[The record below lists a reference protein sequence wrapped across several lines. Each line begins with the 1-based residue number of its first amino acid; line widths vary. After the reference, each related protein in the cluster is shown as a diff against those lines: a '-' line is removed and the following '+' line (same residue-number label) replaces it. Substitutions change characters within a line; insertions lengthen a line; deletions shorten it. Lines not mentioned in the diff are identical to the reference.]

1 MQQQSRSK
9 LYLEEDD
16 VSLKTLKPMQVHT
29 VGSNGG
35 RGDPDRLTTKRN
47 SHGESAQEN

>member
-16 VSLKTLKPMQVHT
+16 VSLKTLKPVQIHT
-29 VGSNGG
+29 A
-35 RGDPDRLTTKRN
+35 N
-47 SHGESAQEN
+47 SIDNHTNQD